1 MYKVSFASRVEKQ
14 LDKISNKNY
23 QNIITHISA
32 LSHNPRPDGCKK
44 LAGFENIYR
53 IRIGNYRVIYN
64 IKDEILTV
72 LVVKIG
78 HRRDVYK

>member
-14 LDKISNKNY
+14 LDKIPNKNY
-23 QNIITHISA
+23 QNIITQISA

-44 LAGFENIYR
+44 LTGFENIYR
-53 IRIGNYRVIYN
+53 IRIGNYRVIYS